1 MNLNRVVIIVLDGVG
16 VGELPDAESYGDR
29 GSNSLANTARVVG
42 GLKLPDMGRLGLG
55 NLTDVAGV
63 PPCIE
68 TTGAYGKCREKSIG
82 KGSVVGHWEL
92 MGIYTSNPL
101 PTYPDGFPDDVI
113 EAFKQRTGSGV
124 LGNKASSGTEIIK
137 ELGLEHMRTG
147 DPIIYTSADSV
158 FQIAAHEEVI
168 SIEELYRICEISREM
183 LTGKH
188 AVGRVIARPFIGE
201 NPENFKR
208 TPRRHDYP
216 LVPPSDTVMDKLI
229 ATGRQVYATGKIDD
243 LFANRGITKTYHTV
257 DNRESTE
264 ALIRFLDEDFSGML
278 IANLIEFD
286 MIYGHRNDP
295 RGFADKLEEFDGYIS
310 RIRDRMRP
318 SDVAMI
324 VADHGVDP
332 TTPST
337 DHSRE
342 YIPLLVFGD
351 QVKAGVN
358 LGIRESF
365 ADVAATISEIF
376 SLEPPELGESFLR
389 EIVD

>member
-137 ELGLEHMRTG
+137 ELGLEHIQPALER
-147 DPIIYTSADSV
+147 V
-158 FQIAAHEEVI
+158 N
-168 SIEELYRICEISREM
+168 
-183 LTGKH
+183 
-188 AVGRVIARPFIGE
+188 AVR
-201 NPENFKR
+201 
-208 TPRRHDYP
+208 
-216 LVPPSDTVMDKLI
+216 
-229 ATGRQVYATGKIDD
+229 
-243 LFANRGITKTYHTV
+243 
-257 DNRESTE
+257 
-264 ALIRFLDEDFSGML
+264 
-278 IANLIEFD
+278 
-286 MIYGHRNDP
+286 
-295 RGFADKLEEFDGYIS
+295 
-310 RIRDRMRP
+310 
-318 SDVAMI
+318 
-324 VADHGVDP
+324 
-332 TTPST
+332 
-337 DHSRE
+337 
-342 YIPLLVFGD
+342 
-351 QVKAGVN
+351 
-358 LGIRESF
+358 
-365 ADVAATISEIF
+365 
-376 SLEPPELGESFLR
+376 
-389 EIVD
+389 